1 MHIGRHR
8 IYKGCISDYIFWLFL
23 KIALHMSVS
32 NETKLAR
39 LERILESTSEGW
51 WEWDVETNATFHS
64 PGWYK
69 MLGLMPDDSASTY
82 KLWLELVHPDD
93 RARVNEDQRIFINR
107 QKPWEQEFRMRH
119 AKGYYIWILSRGC
132 ILTFGADN
140 RPKLAGGVHIN
151 ITDQRRQTQLREE
164 LKFKEDLIEGI
175 MKVSQSSITMMDFI
189 AKRMSFT
196 NGHIAKKM
204 GYNVEEIAELSENFY
219 ESVIHPEDKPKLQQ
233 HLNKLIESTDGQ
245 TFECMLRFRA
255 KDGTYNSISLRD
267 SVFERDENGYPREV
281 IFSAI
286 DVTRYVKLK
295 SQLIENV
302 KLIEEMSF
310 KNSHEMRGPVAT
322 MLGLVN
328 LIKIEMPTQATAM
341 DLVNYL
347 EKTVLKMDE
356 VIRELTDFLNDRL
369 NKNN

>member
-1 MHIGRHR
+1 MNE
-8 IYKGCISDYIFWLFL
+8 
-23 KIALHMSVS
+23 S
-32 NETKLAR
+32 NEAKLAR
-39 LERILESTSEGW
+39 LERILESTTEGW

-69 MLGLMPDDSASTY
+69 MLGLAPDESASTY

-93 RARVNEDQRIFINR
+93 RARVNYDQNEFIKR
-107 QKPWEQEFRMRH
+107 QIPWEQEFRMRH
-119 AKGYYIWILSRGC
+119 AKGHYVWILSRGC
-132 ILTFGADN
+132 ILTFDADN
-140 RPKLAGGVHIN
+140 KPKLAGGVHIN
-151 ITDQRRQTQLREE
+151 ITAQRRQAQLREE

-175 MKVSQSSITMMDFI
+175 LNVSQSSITMMDFV

-196 NGHIAKKM
+196 NGHIAKKL
-204 GYNVEEIAELSENFY
+204 GYKIEEIKELSENFY
-219 ESVIHPEDKPKLQQ
+219 ESVIHPEDKTKLQQ
-233 HLNKLIESTDGQ
+233 HLNKLIKSTDGQ
-245 TFECMLRFRA
+245 TFECVLRFRG
-255 KDGTYNSISLRD
+255 KDGNYHSISLRD
-267 SVFERDENGYPREV
+267 SVFERDERGYPREV

-286 DVTRYVKLK
+286 DVTRYVRLK

-328 LIKIEMPTQATAM
+328 LIKIEMPTQATALE
-341 DLVNYL
+341 LVNYL

-356 VIRELTDFLNDRL
+356 VIHELTDFLNDRL
-369 NKNN
+369 SRKT